1 MLLTNGKG
9 GGYLREVV
17 IMSIRVDVISG
28 FLGAGKTTMIK
39 KLLDEDALGEGIAI
53 IENEFGDINIDEDR
67 LKKSGVEI
75 RSISSGCICCT
86 LSGDFQMALEKLI
99 REYNPKRIIIE
110 PTGVGRLSDIIS
122 IVNMIKRSENVEL
135 NMTMTIVDTVEF
147 EDYIEVF
154 GGFFTDQ
161 IQHAN
166 IIALS
171 KSQLVDKVSVNK
183 VIDSIR
189 KINPKA
195 NIIAT
200 PWDELEAKYIIDI
213 PNLNDDHN
221 HQHNHEEN
229 SGSESFEF
237 CSFETMK
244 TYSKENLESILSSLK
259 NPIYG
264 KVLRAKGSL
273 LNADRKWIDFDF
285 VPNGSNVIEGK
296 VKTIGQVT
304 VIGKKLNKETIR
316 NLFV

>member
-1 MLLTNGKG
+1 MTIK
-9 GGYLREVV
+9 
-17 IMSIRVDVISG
+17 VDVISG

-39 KLLDEDALGEGIAI
+39 KLLDEDILGEGIAI
-53 IENEFGDINIDEDR
+53 IENEFGDINIDADR
-67 LKKSGVEI
+67 LKKSGIEI
-75 RSISSGCICCT
+75 RSISYGCICCT
-86 LSGDFQMALEKLI
+86 LSGDFHMALKKLI

-154 GGFFTDQ
+154 GDFFTDQ

-166 IIALS
+166 IITLS

-213 PNLNDDHN
+213 PNLNDDYSH
-221 HQHNHEEN
+221 HHDHEEN

-244 TYSKENLESILSSLK
+244 TYSKENLELILSSLN
-259 NPIYG
+259 NPSYG
-264 KVLRAKGSL
+264 KVLRAKGAL
-273 LNADRKWIDFDF
+273 LNTDRKWVDFDF
-285 VPNGSNVIEGK
+285 VLKGFNVIEGK

-304 VIGKKLNKETIR
+304 VIGKELNKETIR
-316 NLFV
+316 NLFD

>member
-1 MLLTNGKG
+1 
-9 GGYLREVV
+9 
-17 IMSIRVDVISG
+17 MSIKVDVISG

-39 KLLDEDALGEGIAI
+39 KLLDEDVLGEGIAI

-67 LKKSGVEI
+67 LKKSGIEI

-86 LSGDFQMALEKLI
+86 LSGDFHMALEKLI

-154 GGFFTDQ
+154 GDFFTDQ

-213 PNLNDDHN
+213 PKLNDDYSH
-221 HQHNHEEN
+221 HHDHEEN

-244 TYSKENLESILSSLK
+244 TYSKKNLELILSSLN

-264 KVLRAKGSL
+264 KVLRAKGAL
-273 LNADRKWIDFDF
+273 LNTDRKWVNFDF
-285 VPNGSNVIEGK
+285 VPKGSNVIEGK

-304 VIGKKLNKETIR
+304 VIGKELNKETIK
-316 NLFV
+316 NLFD

>member
-1 MLLTNGKG
+1 MKKVGR
-9 GGYLREVV
+9 YLREAV
-17 IMSIRVDVISG
+17 IMTIKVDVISG

-39 KLLDEDALGEGIAI
+39 KLLDEDILGEGIAI
-53 IENEFGDINIDEDR
+53 IENEFGDINIDADR
-67 LKKSGVEI
+67 LKKSGIEI
-75 RSISSGCICCT
+75 RSISYGCICCT
-86 LSGDFQMALEKLI
+86 LSGDFHMALKKLI

-154 GGFFTDQ
+154 GDFFTDQ

-166 IIALS
+166 IITLS

-213 PNLNDDHN
+213 PNLNDDYSH
-221 HQHNHEEN
+221 HHDHEEN

-244 TYSKENLESILSSLK
+244 TYSKENLELILSSLN
-259 NPIYG
+259 NPSYG
-264 KVLRAKGSL
+264 KVLRAKGAL
-273 LNADRKWIDFDF
+273 LNTDRKWVDFDF
-285 VPNGSNVIEGK
+285 VLKGFNVIEGK

-304 VIGKKLNKETIR
+304 VIGKELNKETIR
-316 NLFV
+316 NLFD